1 MKKIYLF
8 LFVFLIYISCP
19 IGLQADDGLCNEI
32 DFGPAD
38 YKILL
43 NKGTPEYLWASPEQL
58 KEWLPD
64 TSYAT
69 VNGLTISHMGMV
81 IRNMNFTAQNIQ
93 KGACIRLKTIEIE
106 FKLDDL
112 RVYLNNEYKAG
123 SCPYQAILDHE
134 NYHVRVAQ
142 EALEFY
148 APDFQEQ
155 VGVLIENIPPVYIE
169 SQEQTE
175 HYGNSIITYLVKN
188 LQPLISFLNKKVI
201 EKNNEIDT
209 PESYQATLALC
220 PVSDWKLDD
229 DRSKINP
236 KK

>member
-1 MKKIYLF
+1 MKKYLF
-8 LFVFLIYISCP
+8 CLVAFFIYTACLSD
-19 IGLQADDGLCNEI
+19 LQANDNPCAGI
-32 DFGPAD
+32 DFGEAD

-43 NKGTPEYLWASPEQL
+43 NKGTPEYLQASPEQL

-64 TSYAT
+64 SSYVI

-81 IRNMNFTAQNIQ
+81 IRNMNFIAQRVQ
-93 KGACIRLKTIEIE
+93 KGLCVHLKTIEIE

-112 RVYLNNEYKAG
+112 RVYLNNQYTED
-123 SCPYQAILDHE
+123 SCPYQTILDHE

-148 APDFQEQ
+148 APEFKNQ
-155 VGVLIENIPPVYIE
+155 VDALIQNIPTVFIE
-169 SQEQTE
+169 YQDQTE
-175 HYGNSIITYLVKN
+175 HYGNSIITYLIKN

-209 PESYQATLALC
+209 PESYQATIDLC
-220 PVSDWKLDD
+220 PKSDWK
-229 DRSKINP
+229 I
-236 KK
+236 